1 MCVRL
6 RVATAAIRAGL
17 HRPMADIAAPRVT
30 AAHAAEFPATAGHA
44 AHLATVVAARPAE
57 AGIIQ
62 RLAEVDITP
71 VAAVEDTHPVAEA
84 AGIPVVAAAIPVA
97 EDIAVVIART
107 SLKRIAKKL
116 GDAKSPREA
125 AT

>member
-1 MCVRL
+1 
-6 RVATAAIRAGL
+6 
-17 HRPMADIAAPRVT
+17 MADIAAPRVT

-71 VAAVEDTHPVAEA
+71 VAAVAADTHPVAEE
-84 AGIPVVAAAIPVA
+84 AAIPVA
-97 EDIAVVIART
+97 EGIAVVIART